1 MSSPDS
7 MLSFETDD
15 SPEST
20 VESGLAELERHRY
33 ASALAQIE
41 IASCFRNEKEPLSVV
56 RHIESGDLRPSELD
70 QDRISHRTLTGWRR
84 SSDSI
89 YRTTAL
95 FHYENRMQFRF
106 AQERS
111 HTADDV
117 QVQPIHFR
125 LWTLESRQFLTRAL
139 NRENS

>member
-70 QDRISHRTLTGWRR
+70 QDRISHRTLTGSEGRR
-84 SSDSI
+84 SLDSI
-89 YRTTAL
+89 CRTAAPFSL
-95 FHYENRMQFRF
+95 RKQD
-106 AQERS
+106 AIS
-111 HTADDV
+111 ICA
-117 QVQPIHFR
+117 
-125 LWTLESRQFLTRAL
+125 RAL
-139 NRENS
+139 AYRR